1 MTLRDAAINHDTPV
15 PVRSRQHAVALGR
28 AALGALLLLAWKLS
42 ADGAGPLYVADP
54 IKVVQRIVA
63 DTLSGTLLRDTYV
76 TLRLSAIGFA
86 LGCGLGIALP
96 FLLRRLPR
104 LTAAVEPYIMASVGI
119 PKYALVPLFIL
130 WFGIDDAPKLWPA
143 SPERARR

>member
-1 MTLRDAAINHDTPV
+1 MPLREAAIDLDTPA
-15 PVRSRQHAVALGR
+15 PVRSRPHAVTLGR
-28 AALGALLLLAWKLS
+28 VALAALLLLAWKLF
-42 ADGAGPLYVADP
+42 ADVAGPLYVADP

-104 LTAAVEPYIMASVGI
+104 LTAAVQPYIIASLRI
-119 PKYALVPLFIL
+119 PTYPPLPPLI
-130 WFGIDDAPKLWPA
+130 
-143 SPERARR
+143 